1 MLPLGG
7 LSRYIACEDCS
18 CSVAGGPH
26 YFSHWKI
33 ASEKQNSKHLTS
45 PQDEL
50 GGESEVAVIDECC
63 ISTHSLRD
71 LSSVILGAHCSF
83 EINF

>member
-7 LSRYIACEDCS
+7 LSRYIACED

-33 ASEKQNSKHLTS
+33 ASEQQNSKHLTS
-45 PQDEL
+45 PQDEW
-50 GGESEVAVIDECC
+50 GGESEVAVIGECC

-71 LSSVILGAHCSF
+71 LHSVILGVHCSSKIIF
-83 EINF
+83 LR